1 MIILD
6 KNINWDWENIFGKL
20 KEVENLPMDWEW
32 EVLEEHYNGNFT
44 EYIVSIGNYVY
55 GVDLFYYHDMKTDKI
70 LYQVMEHLYLQSLE
84 EYQKEKEERENSI
97 KNGRGGW
104 EF

>member
-32 EVLEEHYNGNFT
+32 KVLEEHYNGNFT
-44 EYIVSIGNYVY
+44 EYTVLIGEHIYEVNLFTTSRNMETD
-55 GVDLFYYHDMKTDKI
+55 GVLEYY
-70 LYQVMEHLYLQSLE
+70 YLQSLE
-84 EYQKEKEERENSI
+84 EYQKEQEERENRI
-97 KNGRGGW
+97 KYGRGGW

>member
-6 KNINWDWENIFGKL
+6 KNINWDWENIFGKI

-32 EVLEEHYNGNFT
+32 EFLDEHYNGNFT
-44 EYIVSIGNYVY
+44 EYTVLIGEHIYEVNLFTTSRNMETD
-55 GVDLFYYHDMKTDKI
+55 GVLEYY
-70 LYQVMEHLYLQSLE
+70 YLQSLE
-84 EYQKEKEERENSI
+84 EYQKEQEERENR
-97 KNGRGGW
+97 RGGW

>member
-44 EYIVSIGNYVY
+44 EYIVSIGNHVY

-84 EYQKEKEERENSI
+84 EYQKEQEERENSI
-97 KNGRGGW
+97 KNGKGGW

>member
-32 EVLEEHYNGNFT
+32 EILDEHYNGNFT
-44 EYIVSIGNYVY
+44 EYTVLIGEHIYEVSLFTTSRNMETE
-55 GVDLFYYHDMKTDKI
+55 GVLDYFYLK
-70 LYQVMEHLYLQSLE
+70 SLE
-84 EYQKEKEERENSI
+84 EYQKEQEERENRI
-97 KNGRGGW
+97 KYGRGGW

>member
-6 KNINWDWENIFGKL
+6 KNTNRDWGTYCEKI

-32 EVLEEHYNGNFT
+32 EFLDEHYNGNFT
-44 EYIVSIGNYVY
+44 EYTVLIGEHIYEVSLFFHYDMETEEFID
-55 GVDLFYYHDMKTDKI
+55 GVVEYY
-70 LYQVMEHLYLQSLE
+70 YLQSLE
-84 EYQKEKEERENSI
+84 EYQEEQEDR
-97 KNGRGGW
+97 KNRIGGW

>member
-20 KEVENLPMDWEW
+20 KEVENLPMDLEW
-32 EVLEEHYNGNFT
+32 EVLEENYIGNFT
-44 EYIVSIGNYVY
+44 EYTVSIGNHVY
-55 GVDLFYYHDMKTDKI
+55 GVELFYHYDIETDSIVDK
-70 LYQVMEHLYLQSLE
+70 VMEYSYLQSLE
-84 EYQKEKEERENSI
+84 EYQEEIKEREYSI
-97 KNGRGGW
+97 EKGGW

>member
-32 EVLEEHYNGNFT
+32 KVLEEHYNGNFT
-44 EYIVSIGNYVY
+44 EYTVLIGEHIYEVNLFTTSRNMETD
-55 GVDLFYYHDMKTDKI
+55 GVLEYY
-70 LYQVMEHLYLQSLE
+70 YLQSLE
-84 EYQKEKEERENSI
+84 EYQKEQEERENSI